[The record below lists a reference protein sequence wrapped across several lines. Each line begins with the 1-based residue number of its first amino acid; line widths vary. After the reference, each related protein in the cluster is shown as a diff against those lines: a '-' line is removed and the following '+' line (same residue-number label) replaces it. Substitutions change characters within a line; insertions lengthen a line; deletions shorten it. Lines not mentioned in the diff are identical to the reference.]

1 MSEVQ
6 VNKSVAA
13 KNVVDIQ
20 TKPQETQAKLMTAI
34 STNLPNQDDK
44 IAAEFD
50 RRVKIAELMLKEADM
65 DQNLEIVKQQM
76 KPNKNNLTNS

>member
-1 MSEVQ
+1 
-6 VNKSVAA
+6 
-13 KNVVDIQ
+13 
-20 TKPQETQAKLMTAI
+20 MTAI

-76 KPNKNNLTNS
+76 EPNKNNLTK